1 MTIPVGNGTKPV
13 PLQQSATQAT
23 GTVQNFLNSFVNTGN
38 NLYIATGIFGLL
50 GSLLYFGL
58 YEAFYYSV

>member
-1 MTIPVGNGTKPV
+1 MTIPVGNGTK

-58 YEAFYYSV
+58 YEAFYYSI

>member
-1 MTIPVGNGTKPV
+1 MTIPVGNGTK

-23 GTVQNFLNSFVNTGN
+23 GTVQNILNSYLNNSN
-38 NLYIATGIFGLL
+38 NLYYATGIFGLL

-58 YEAFYYSV
+58 YEAFFYSV

>member
-1 MTIPVGNGTKPV
+1 MTIPVGNVTKPV

-23 GTVQNFLNSFVNTGN
+23 GTVQNFLNSYVNTGN
-38 NLYIATGIFGLL
+38 NLYIATGIIGLL